1 MDLDSCYSRFQEIV
15 MSSMMPD
22 WSLLPEE
29 LLHFI
34 SQNVENCF
42 DGVHARSVC
51 TSWRSNIPFPSCL
64 LRTSYSLP
72 TFAQFPLENKGSCTL
87 EKIPLFL
94 FRVKSPPPAAATSPC
109 EYFLG
114 GIRRDESEHL
124 MELPS
129 PLQCSVKVNIPGND
143 PALLNVLDCQIFPL
157 GHQCRMIGWD
167 LEEWR
172 TTNYRGVAF
181 LPLNNGEFIVLLNFT
196 KSLFMSRSDEMRWI
210 QLKKFSDASCEE
222 IVPFRGK
229 FYGTILNRDLFVIDP
244 YSLDVTSLTPLQPLR
259 SVKYLV
265 PSGNDDELFLVEKIL
280 PPTGVLDFCRF
291 ACRVSKLDDE
301 AGKWVE
307 VSDVGGRVL
316 FIGYPG
322 NVSFCGKELPDGCGL
337 SGDSLLCTGGPGNVT
352 YSYKYGVNTGRE
364 EDDLNFWRRFSGE
377 NRVTIINTSP
387 VVALQVER

>member
-1 MDLDSCYSRFQEIV
+1 
-15 MSSMMPD
+15 
-22 WSLLPEE
+22 
-29 LLHFI
+29 
-34 SQNVENCF
+34 
-42 DGVHARSVC
+42 
-51 TSWRSNIPFPSCL
+51 
-64 LRTSYSLP
+64 
-72 TFAQFPLENKGSCTL
+72 
-87 EKIPLFL
+87 
-94 FRVKSPPPAAATSPC
+94 
-109 EYFLG
+109 
-114 GIRRDESEHL
+114 

-210 QLKKFSDASCEE
+210 QLKKFSYASCEE

-322 NVSFCGKELPDGCGL
+322 NVSFCGTELPDGCGL

>member
-1 MDLDSCYSRFQEIV
+1 
-15 MSSMMPD
+15 MPD

-42 DGVHARSVC
+42 DGVHGRSVC

-64 LRTSYSLP
+64 
-72 TFAQFPLENKGSCTL
+72 
-87 EKIPLFL
+87 
-94 FRVKSPPPAAATSPC
+94 
-109 EYFLG
+109 
-114 GIRRDESEHL
+114 RDESEHL

-196 KSLFMSRSDEMRWI
+196 KSLFMSRSAVMRWI

-222 IVPFRGK
+222 RVPFRGGI
-229 FYGTILNRDLFVIDP
+229 F
-244 YSLDVTSLTPLQPLR
+244 S
-259 SVKYLV
+259 
-265 PSGNDDELFLVEKIL
+265 
-280 PPTGVLDFCRF
+280 
-291 ACRVSKLDDE
+291 VSKLDDE

-322 NVSFCGKELPDGCGL
+322 NVSCCAKELPDGSGL
-337 SGDSLLCTGGPGNVT
+337 SGNSLLFTGGPGNVT

-364 EDDLNFWRRFSGE
+364 EDDLSFWRFSGE

>member
-1 MDLDSCYSRFQEIV
+1 MFCHMIILFFFFSFQEIV

-42 DGVHARSVC
+42 DGVHGRSVC

-72 TFAQFPLENKGSCTL
+72 TFAQFPVENKGSCTL
-87 EKIPLFL
+87 EKIPLCCFYVTLWVFL
-94 FRVKSPPPAAATSPC
+94 
-109 EYFLG
+109 
-114 GIRRDESEHL
+114 RRDESEHL

-181 LPLNNGEFIVLLNFT
+181 LPLNNGELIVLLNFT
-196 KSLFMSRSDEMRWI
+196 KSLFMSRSAVMRWI

-222 IVPFRGK
+222 RVPFRGEP
-229 FYGTILNRDLFVIDP
+229 F
-244 YSLDVTSLTPLQPLR
+244 S
-259 SVKYLV
+259 
-265 PSGNDDELFLVEKIL
+265 
-280 PPTGVLDFCRF
+280 
-291 ACRVSKLDDE
+291 
-301 AGKWVE
+301 
-307 VSDVGGRVL
+307 
-316 FIGYPG
+316 IGI
-322 NVSFCGKELPDGCGL
+322 
-337 SGDSLLCTGGPGNVT
+337 
-352 YSYKYGVNTGRE
+352 
-364 EDDLNFWRRFSGE
+364 FS
-377 NRVTIINTSP
+377 
-387 VVALQVER
+387 